1 MKNDN
6 PSSEEAGYPNR
17 EHFATN
23 RMHPR
28 EARVKND
35 NPSSEEAAY
44 PNREHFATN
53 RMHPRE
59 ARVKHDNS
67 ATKRMPYLGNDNP
80 SREEASPNF
89 RRPTFRREDSH
100 LPGCA
105 RHENSFQNHNAKAR
119 KSFAKPN
126 ELPKEQTVKRK
137 LGYILSAMW
146 RYYGIKNL
154 QVAIDHDTSLVSTE
168 VGILHHLFA
177 KMLPQ
182 RHRVSANACVAD
194 CMCGLGTMSMC
205 AYLHSEGGHVFALDN
220 KASAVALAR
229 QNLQALTRLKGRIFG
244 VGPAE
249 MSGVDQDPA
258 VEFGKD
264 KEAGLEA
271 CEEEAS
277 LESQPES
284 GKDQEAVVKSEPE
297 SGKDQEAAVQSQPE
311 SGKHQE
317 ASLESQP
324 ESGKDQEAVVKSEPE
339 SGKDQEAAL
348 ESQPESGKDQE
359 AAVQSEP
366 ESSDD
371 ANRTLESQPESGDDE
386 AMAQELALH
395 PGTQTSFSVLEA
407 PHNEFLA
414 TEDSKRVELLLF
426 SAAWEAEHERSPE
439 LLLSQMRGLTMQ
451 GSHPKLQT
459 IVMKIAPNYTIRV
472 EDVAFAKKATQY
484 AVQFYG
490 RHAFDFLILDGPWHE
505 SKDTLLMHLA
515 EPVRSATRT
524 TPKWQLV
531 RSVPYTGMV
540 PHGVSMPDAAVPF
553 TDYVSA
559 INYNLQD
566 NRTTI
571 SNAISPDLWN
581 GKTPQGM
588 HVHHLDIECLFQA
601 RQQAETLFKELVRM
615 EALGLQRGLGIT
627 KWPSTHEQGTL
638 HESKTTLARHYN
650 YLYNVVTDVEHFI
663 RSTLARSQ
671 QDLERSASLQFVHL
685 ERGTGIPLHVPVLR
699 SERDVVFIVSLE
711 RVFGLDFAPSLVP
724 GEVGGPG
731 YHLRTTQARGAVV
744 LLQNEARSMWAHGV
758 PYGSPYEQ
766 FLLLYTVHE
775 EV

>member
-1 MKNDN
+1 
-6 PSSEEAGYPNR
+6 
-17 EHFATN
+17 
-23 RMHPR
+23 
-28 EARVKND
+28 
-35 NPSSEEAAY
+35 
-44 PNREHFATN
+44 
-53 RMHPRE
+53 
-59 ARVKHDNS
+59 
-67 ATKRMPYLGNDNP
+67 MPYLGNDNS

-89 RRPTFRREDSH
+89 RHPTFRREDSH

-105 RHENSFQNHNAKAR
+105 RHENSFQNHNVKAR

-126 ELPKEQTVKRK
+126 EFPKEQTVKRK

-154 QVAIDHDTSLVSTE
+154 QLAIDHDTSLVSTE

-244 VGPAE
+244 VGPAQFDSD

-258 VEFGKD
+258 VEFCKD
-264 KEAGLEA
+264 KEAGLESCEDKEAVVEA
-271 CEEEAS
+271 CEDKEAGFKS
-277 LESQPES
+277 ELESGKDQEPLVKSQPES
-284 GKDQEAVVKSEPE
+284 GKDQEVSLESKPE
-297 SGKDQEAAVQSQPE
+297 SGQDQESA
-311 SGKHQE
+311 
-317 ASLESQP
+317 LESQP
-324 ESGKDQEAVVKSEPE
+324 DSSDDAES
-339 SGKDQEAAL
+339 AL
-348 ESQPESGKDQE
+348 ESQPESRIAQ
-359 AAVQSEP
+359 
-366 ESSDD
+366 DD
-371 ANRTLESQPESGDDE
+371 ADVS
-386 AMAQELALH
+386 AMVQELAIN
-395 PGTQTSFSVLEA
+395 PQAQTSFSVLEA

-414 TEDSKRVELLLF
+414 TEDSKCVELLLF

-472 EDVAFAKKATQY
+472 QDVAFAKKATQY

-490 RHAFDFLILDGPWHE
+490 RHAFDFLILDGPWHD
-505 SKDTLLMHLA
+505 SKDTLLVHLA

-524 TPKWQLV
+524 APKWQLV

-540 PHGVSMPDAAVPF
+540 PHGVGMPDAAVPF
-553 TDYVSA
+553 TDYASA
-559 INYNLQD
+559 INYKLQD
-566 NRTTI
+566 NRTTV

-588 HVHHLDIECLFQA
+588 HVHHLDIECLSQA

-627 KWPSTHEQGTL
+627 KWPSTHEQGTM

-663 RSTLARSQ
+663 RGTLSRSQ

-711 RVFGLDFAPSLVP
+711 RVFSLDFAPSLVP

-766 FLLLYTVHE
+766 FVLLYTVHE
-775 EV
+775 DV